1 MLRIYSKNPLKRLG
15 IISSIEKEEMS
26 LCGRKGKV
34 RADIMGTDKVN
45 RHEVSR
51 YTGGSRSGKHGKK
64 RKRRRKHRMLKSI
77 LCIAV
82 IIPMIMAVLW
92 AKDMISGKSSL
103 ALMALVNPKVR
114 EIMANKDRY
123 PEQLLELLENNEET
137 VDFVYDYPEKKDM
150 PPAETAGEVVQGEI
164 PLLLQ
169 WDERWGY
176 AFYADDMIAVNGCG
190 PTAIAM
196 VAAGLTGDNTITP
209 HKVAQFAAEY
219 GYYAGDAGTSWTL
232 MTDGAQQFGIYGEE
246 MALSENAVFSALENG
261 HPVIC
266 SMRPGDFTTTGH
278 FIVLTGIE
286 DGKIRVNDPNS
297 RVRSGKLWD
306 YSRLEHQ
313 INNLWMYTAA

>member
-1 MLRIYSKNPLKRLG
+1 MW
-15 IISSIEKEEMS
+15 EEWES
-26 LCGRKGKV
+26 ESRYRGNRY
-34 RADIMGTDKVN
+34 KVN
-45 RHEVSR
+45 RYEESR
-51 YTGGSRSGKHGKK
+51 YTGGGRSGKRGKN
-64 RKRRRKHRMLKSI
+64 RKRRRRHRILKSI
-77 LCIAV
+77 LCIAI

-103 ALMALVNPKVR
+103 AVMALFNPKVR
-114 EIMANKDRY
+114 EVMANKDQY
-123 PEQLLELLENNEET
+123 PEQLIELLKNNGET
-137 VDFVYDYPEKKDM
+137 VDFVFDYQEKKDA
-150 PPAETAGEVVQGEI
+150 PPADTVGEVVQGQI

-176 AFYADDMIAVNGCG
+176 AFYSDDMIAVNGCG

-209 HKVAQFAAEY
+209 YKVAQFSAEN

-232 MTDGAQQFGIYGEE
+232 LTDGARQFGIYGEE
-246 MALSENAVFSALENG
+246 MGLSESEVFSALENG
-261 HPVIC
+261 HPIIC

-278 FIVLTGIE
+278 FIVLTGVE

-306 YSRLEHQ
+306 YSRLEYQ
-313 INNLWMYTAA
+313 INNLWVYTAM